1 MCARVRER
9 LMGPAMLHTHLH
21 DAVAVH
27 LGPLALHEA
36 STERRLANYPRT
48 QNDDSCRVE
57 PLLAPAEG
65 CDADV

>member
-27 LGPLALHEA
+27 LGPCMKHLQKEGSRITHE
-36 STERRLANYPRT
+36 PRMMIH
-48 QNDDSCRVE
+48 
-57 PLLAPAEG
+57 AG
-65 CDADV
+65 